1 MAGNSGQRLKVGI
14 VGGSIAGCTAAIE
27 WQRIG
32 CDVTLW
38 ERTGDELKDRGA
50 GIGVPISIIDKFIAR
65 DLIDANTP
73 YFIGDAVAYLWR
85 TEAAQQYGYLAWEQR
100 ATSVLALLNW
110 GGLYKNLRQR
120 VPDSVYKFNHRVVAL
135 YDSGSSVRVEL
146 ADGASDNFDLVVC
159 ADGYMS
165 LGRQTL
171 FPDVGLK
178 YAGYVLWRGLLA
190 EGGMP
195 RAETL
200 EHGIACI
207 GYPDG
212 HSLFYFVPGANG
224 SIKRGERLFNWG
236 MYLPVADEALAD
248 FLTDRAGHRR
258 EGLPPGA
265 MPLATERAL
274 KDKAKERLPDYYLEI
289 AERARDTSVYAIYD
303 CTVPAYRKGRIC
315 LAGDAGA
322 YARPHSA
329 SGAFKG
335 MSDAIALADSIKR
348 GTSLE
353 EAFESWNQA
362 RTDEN
367 RRLVEFGNQV
377 GRARVKE
384 IPDWSKM
391 NPASMEKWFNSIVTI
406 QREVSSADKSK

>member
-1 MAGNSGQRLKVGI
+1 M
-14 VGGSIAGCTAAIE
+14 
-27 WQRIG
+27 
-32 CDVTLW
+32 
-38 ERTGDELKDRGA
+38 
-50 GIGVPISIIDKFIAR
+50 
-65 DLIDANTP
+65 
-73 YFIGDAVAYLWR
+73 
-85 TEAAQQYGYLAWEQR
+85 
-100 ATSVLALLNW
+100 
-110 GGLYKNLRQR
+110 
-120 VPDSVYKFNHRVVAL
+120 VVAL

-159 ADGYMS
+159 ADVYMS

-171 FPDVGLK
+171 FSDVGLK

-200 EHGIACI
+200 EHDIAFI
-207 GYPDG
+207 GYLDG

-224 SIKRGERLFNWG
+224 SIKRGERLLNWG

-248 FLTDRAGHRR
+248 FLTNRAGHRR
-258 EGLPPGA
+258 EGLLPPGA

-303 CTVPAYRKGRIC
+303 CKLPAYREGRIC
-315 LAGDAGA
+315 LVGDAWA

-329 SGAFKG
+329 AGAFKG
-335 MSDAIALADSIKR
+335 MSDATALADSVKQ

-353 EAFESWNQA
+353 KALELWNEA

-367 RRLVEFGNQV
+367 NHLVEFGNQV

-391 NPASMEKWFNSIVTI
+391 NPASMEK
-406 QREVSSADKSK
+406 